1 MRARDTGPASLLIVK
16 KGQKPTPQSTFA
28 NAPRDGP
35 GNENFGAPEF
45 CANKYATIAPSYLR
59 GFMKAR
65 IDARRLLAFVV
76 VLVTTMIFSA
86 YFSISSLRALR
97 DRFNSA
103 VDKTAAKMKLGGKH
117 YQVGYVFEPERQ
129 RARGI
134 L

>member
-1 MRARDTGPASLLIVK
+1 
-16 KGQKPTPQSTFA
+16 
-28 NAPRDGP
+28 
-35 GNENFGAPEF
+35 
-45 CANKYATIAPSYLR
+45 
-59 GFMKAR
+59 MKAR

-134 L
+134 YEGSLPHIGVAPGIPDPGRPDEVHSGRTAHADVQSR